1 MSSDLKPPAHL
12 SVSSIQ
18 TFQQCPQKFKF
29 NKIDLIPD
37 KPGQE
42 AVLGNF
48 VHDILEELYKYSPE
62 ERNIQTAKF
71 LAKKM
76 WDERWGDQAGSILTK
91 SEDLHSFRWNAWWC
105 VENLWD
111 IEDPVKV
118 NPVGL
123 EHEVNAEVGGVRI
136 KGFIDRISQSP
147 DSIFLTISDY
157 KTGKVPRPEYEDDK
171 FFQLYVYANLLSIT
185 GVGEADKVELIYL
198 KGSKKIVRGIS
209 DADISRSVEVIQE
222 TKSEIDNRCSSG
234 HFEANKSILC
244 NWCGYK
250 PICPVWKK

>member
-1 MSSDLKPPAHL
+1 MTAEIKPPPHL

-18 TFQQCPQKFKF
+18 TFNQCPQKFKF

-37 KPGQE
+37 QPGEE
-42 AVLGNF
+42 AILGNF
-48 VHDILEELYKYSPE
+48 VHDIMEELYKYPSE
-62 ERNIQTAKF
+62 ERTLPTAKY

-76 WDERWGDQAGSILTK
+76 WDERWGSQAGSILTK
-91 SEDLHSFRWNAWWC
+91 SEQLHSFRWNAWWC

-111 IEDPVKV
+111 IENPLDV

-147 DSIFLTISDY
+147 DSIFLTVSDY
-157 KTGKVPRPEYEDDK
+157 KTGKVPKPAYEDDK

-185 GVGEADKVELIYL
+185 GVGETDKVELIYL
-198 KGSKKIVRGIS
+198 KGSKKLVR
-209 DADISRSVEVIQE
+209 DVRDVDILRSTEVIQE
-222 TKSEIDNRCSSG
+222 TKAEIDECCNSEY
-234 HFEANKSILC
+234 FEARKSILC
-244 NWCGYK
+244 NWCSYK
-250 PICPVWKK
+250 PICPSWRK